1 MIYLTYNDQP
11 SGVYS
16 SQVSDVCNF
25 LNSELQAG
33 VKLVAVISMHS
44 FFDNRRKIRKEFPN
58 AMVLPAVPK
67 AKYWQFTMLVF
78 TLLCLITGQ
87 RKVIARN
94 VIAAKIAL
102 FSKKLGLVNKV
113 VLDGRGAIAAEWN
126 EYQVVPDE
134 NMKRLIYDQEK
145 TAVINSDFRIAV
157 SARLINYWQ
166 SSYGYNTSN
175 HVVIPCTL
183 NTGFNAFT
191 FSKEELINERTLMG
205 FKADDVIM
213 VYSGSTAGWQS
224 FNTLGTIL
232 GNVLE
237 KENHFKLLFL
247 SGEDENIAGMKKR
260 FPGQVA
266 SKWVKHHEVQK
277 VLAACDYG
285 ILFRENSVTNQV
297 ASPTKFAEYLSAGLP
312 VIISEN
318 LGDYSDFVK
327 IKKCGMVISE
337 SDIITL
343 KPITAAEKQQNIQ
356 LALDNFTKQANRKQY
371 EILINFINKE

>member
-25 LNSELQAG
+25 LNKELHAG
-33 VKLVAVISMHS
+33 IQLVAVISLHS
-44 FFDNRRKIRKEFPN
+44 FRSNREKIRKEFPG
-58 AMVLPAVPK
+58 ALVLPALPK
-67 AKYWQFTMLVF
+67 AKYWQFTSLVFMLVCLF
-78 TLLCLITGQ
+78 TGE

-102 FSKKLGLVNKV
+102 FSKKAGLVKKL

-134 NMKRLIYDQEK
+134 QMKKLIYNQEK
-145 TAVINSDFRIAV
+145 AAVLESDFRIAV
-157 SARLINYWQ
+157 STRLITYWNT
-166 SSYGYNTSN
+166 SYGYKSEK

-183 NTGFNAFT
+183 NTGFRASS
-191 FSKEELINERTLMG
+191 FSDEELMQERTLME
-205 FKADDVIM
+205 FDAEAIIM

-224 FNTLGTIL
+224 FNTLGNLL
-232 GNVLE
+232 GNVLL
-237 KENHFKLLFL
+237 KDTRFKLLFL
-247 SGEDENIAGMKKR
+247 SGEDENIAGMKTR
-260 FPGQVA
+260 FPGQVT

-318 LGDYSDFVK
+318 LGDYSDFTK
-327 IKKCGMVISE
+327 THHCGMVISAHD
-337 SDIITL
+337 DINLVKT
-343 KPITAAEKQQNIQ
+343 TAAEKQRMIQ
-356 LALDNFTKQANRKQY
+356 LAIDHFTKPSCKNEY
-371 EILINFINKE
+371 EKLINFINQE

>member
-25 LNSELQAG
+25 LNKELHAE
-33 VKLVAVISMHS
+33 VRLVAVISLHS
-44 FFDNRRKIRKEFPN
+44 FRANREKIRNEFPG
-58 AMVLPAVPK
+58 AWVLPALPK
-67 AKYWQFTMLVF
+67 AKYWQFTSLIFLLVCI
-78 TLLCLITGQ
+78 LTGE

-102 FSKKLGLVNKV
+102 FSKKAGVVKKV
-113 VLDGRGAIAAEWN
+113 ILDGRGAIAAEWN
-126 EYQVVPDE
+126 EYKVVPDE
-134 NMKRLIYDQEK
+134 QMKKLIYEQEK
-145 TAVINSDFRIAV
+145 TAVLESDFRIAV
-157 SARLINYWQ
+157 SSRLITYWNN
-166 SSYGYNTSN
+166 SYGYKSEK

-183 NTGFNAFT
+183 NTGFRASS
-191 FSKEELINERTLMG
+191 FSEDELLQERKLTG
-205 FKADDVIM
+205 FEADDIIM

-224 FNTLGTIL
+224 FNTLGNLL
-232 GNVLE
+232 GTVLQ
-237 KENHFKLLFL
+237 KDKRFKLLFL
-247 SGEDENIAGMKKR
+247 SGEDENIAGMKKK
-260 FPGQVA
+260 FPSQVK

-318 LGDYSDFVK
+318 LGDYSDFTK
-327 IKKCGMVISE
+327 RHNCGMVINAN
-337 SDIITL
+337 DAINPVKT
-343 KPITAAEKQQNIQ
+343 PATEKQRMIQ
-356 LALDNFTKQANRKQY
+356 LAIDHFTKSACKNEYKQ
-371 EILINFINKE
+371 LINFINQD